1 MLKSKA
7 EISENRY
14 FGSISASVAPFK
26 NLFPKSKQ
34 NMNLMRRAK
43 SKSNSEN
50 IAPPDPNIQISDPPL
65 SGSIS
70 LPKKSPRK
78 PFVNPYKV
86 EDTTSVVEDKA
97 PNAPDTIVKVVARLR
112 PSNYYG
118 GGFQTVRK
126 VSNDSVSVGDRKF
139 TLDAVFDSN
148 STQEEVYQL
157 VGSPIVKDALAG
169 YNTSLLAYGQTG
181 SGKSYTMW
189 GPPSAIVEGPSA
201 SGLQGIV
208 PRIFQSLFYEIQKEQ
223 ENSDGKQINYQCRC
237 SFLEIYNEKIGDL
250 LDPTQRN
257 LEIKDDAKY
266 GFYIE
271 NLTEEYITSYEDV
284 IQILIKGLTNRKV
297 GATSINSKSSR
308 SHTVFTFTIES
319 WCKESSSKC
328 FGSSKTSRI
337 SMVDLAG
344 FERTLLDDASRQ
356 HIYNEKIGDL
366 LDPTQRNL
374 EIKDD
379 AKYGFYIENL
389 TEEYITSYEDVIQI
403 LIKGLTNR
411 KVGATSINS
420 KSSRSHTVFTF
431 TIESWCK
438 ESSSKCFGSSKT
450 SRISMVDLA
459 GFERTLLDDASRQH
473 VKEGKYIKKS
483 TSQLGHLVN
492 ILAERSNSGGA
503 EDVPYRS
510 SCLTHVLRE
519 SFGGNAKLS
528 IMCAIS
534 PDNRSSGET
543 ISTLRFGQLAKLVKN
558 EPVINEITEDDV
570 DDLSNQIRQLKEELI
585 KAKSI
590 SRNSFTSNQRNFRGQ
605 SVRESVN
612 QLRLSLNRSLI
623 LPCKDN
629 DSEKEIPVNEDDLKE
644 LRFQIDNL
652 HSSHE
657 ENSEN
662 RDCNQLYSAE
672 GCETDQACEHYLS
685 CSEESDLEEI
695 SSRVSQTEIPDLN
708 NTISVGDL
716 DSIPKKSM
724 VIHPSLSS
732 SFSISECPHRAVLQD
747 PVFSESPKISTQR
760 KSTVFSA
767 NHRSNQDVVTSKNL
781 DVRQSNQQ
789 HDHIK
794 SSSLRSSR
802 IFPSPTESL
811 ADSLNRG
818 LQIIDHHQGNS
829 ASTRSLASFSFEH
842 FALKSCPSTEK
853 VNASVQTSPHDEQS
867 SDAPFASFVCMTC
880 QGREI
885 SASNEAFNRLST
897 QVTRLDVE
905 RDLAMAIKREKELDS
920 ICKEQAAKIEHLNL
934 LLEKC
939 NCTTNENP
947 TNKHKIEKCNSP
959 INENK
964 LLTWDGHE
972 NHEPEFI
979 KEKCE
984 IKEVQEELNL
994 SREKESFDVEER
1006 EALLKEIEILKSK
1019 LQSYTV
1025 TPTNRSVDRCR
1036 SSSLSQSIQL
1046 RRSSACAR
1054 GNSEEEFEKERI
1066 EWMEIESDWISLT
1079 DELRI
1084 EIQSNRQ
1091 QAERVEMELRLE
1103 KNCTEELDDA
1113 LKRAIIGHARLIEHY
1128 ADLQEK
1134 YNDLEGKHRTVME
1147 GIAEVKRAAAKAG
1160 ARGCGS
1166 RFAKSLARELSVLRM
1181 ERERERKLLQKEN
1194 QSLRIQ
1200 IKDTA
1205 EAVHAAGELLARL
1218 REAEEE
1224 TSVAEEKNTMIQEEN
1239 ENLKKQIEKLKT
1251 KHKMEMSTMK
1261 QYLAE
1266 SRLPQAALQPLYH
1279 EDSNLI
1285 HQDTTPIP
1293 DDDQSWRAEF
1303 GAIYHEHY

>member
-1 MLKSKA
+1 
-7 EISENRY
+7 
-14 FGSISASVAPFK
+14 
-26 NLFPKSKQ
+26 
-34 NMNLMRRAK
+34 
-43 SKSNSEN
+43 
-50 IAPPDPNIQISDPPL
+50 
-65 SGSIS
+65 
-70 LPKKSPRK
+70 
-78 PFVNPYKV
+78 
-86 EDTTSVVEDKA
+86 
-97 PNAPDTIVKVVARLR
+97 
-112 PSNYYG
+112 
-118 GGFQTVRK
+118 
-126 VSNDSVSVGDRKF
+126 
-139 TLDAVFDSN
+139 
-148 STQEEVYQL
+148 
-157 VGSPIVKDALAG
+157 
-169 YNTSLLAYGQTG
+169 
-181 SGKSYTMW
+181 MW
-189 GPPSAIVEGPSA
+189 GPPSAMVEGPSD
-201 SGLQGIV
+201 SGLQGIA
-208 PRIFQSLFYEIQKEQ
+208 PRIFQSLFSEIQKEQ
-223 ENSDGKQINYQCRC
+223 ENYEGKQINYQCRC

-257 LEIKDDAKY
+257 LEIKDDARN

-271 NLTEEYITSYEDV
+271 NLTEEYVTSYEDV
-284 IQILIKGLTNRKV
+284 IQILIKGLSSRKV

-308 SHTVFTFTIES
+308 SHTVFTFIIET

-356 HIYNEKIGDL
+356 L
-366 LDPTQRNL
+366 
-374 EIKDD
+374 
-379 AKYGFYIENL
+379 
-389 TEEYITSYEDVIQI
+389 
-403 LIKGLTNR
+403 
-411 KVGATSINS
+411 
-420 KSSRSHTVFTF
+420 
-431 TIESWCK
+431 
-438 ESSSKCFGSSKT
+438 
-450 SRISMVDLA
+450 
-459 GFERTLLDDASRQH
+459 
-473 VKEGKYIKKS
+473 VKEGKYVKKS

-492 ILAERSNSGGA
+492 ILAQRSNSGRA

-534 PDNRSSGET
+534 PDNRSNNET
-543 ISTLRFGQLAKLVKN
+543 ISTLRFGQRAKLVKN

-590 SRNSFTSNQRNFRGQ
+590 SRNSFTSNQRNFRGR

-623 LPCKDN
+623 LQCEDN
-629 DSEKEIPVNEDDLKE
+629 DSEKEIPVNEDDVKE

-652 HSSHE
+652 HRSHE

-685 CSEESDLEEI
+685 CSEESDCEEI
-695 SSRVSQTEIPDLN
+695 SSRVSQSEIPDLN
-708 NTISVGDL
+708 NTISAGDV
-716 DSIPKKSM
+716 DSILKKSM
-724 VIHPSLSS
+724 AIHPSSS
-732 SFSISECPHRAVLQD
+732 SSLSISECPHRAVLQG

-760 KSTVFSA
+760 KRTVFSP
-767 NHRSNQDVVTSKNL
+767 NHRSNHDVVTSKSL
-781 DVRQSNQQ
+781 DVGQSNQQ

-794 SSSLRSSR
+794 SSVRSSR

-811 ADSLNRG
+811 TDSLNRG
-818 LQIIDHHQGNS
+818 LQIIDHHQENS
-829 ASTRSLASFSFEH
+829 ASTRSLSSFSFEH
-842 FALKSCPSTEK
+842 FALKSCPTTEK
-853 VNASVQTSPHDEQS
+853 VYASVQTSPHDEQS

-880 QGREI
+880 RGREI
-885 SASNEAFNRLST
+885 STSNEAKDSINSWMVPVDRSGSFNRLST

-934 LLEKC
+934 LLKKC
-939 NCTTNENP
+939 NCKTNENS
-947 TNKHKIEKCNSP
+947 TNEHKIEKCNSP

-964 LLTWDGHE
+964 LLTWDGQG
-972 NHEPEFI
+972 NHEPEVI

-984 IKEVQEELNL
+984 IKEGQEELNL
-994 SREKESFDVEER
+994 SRGNESFDVEER
-1006 EALLKEIEILKSK
+1006 EALLKEVEILRSK

-1025 TPTNRSVDRCR
+1025 TPTDRSVDRLK
-1036 SSSLSQSIQL
+1036 SSLLLQSIQL

-1054 GNSEEEFEKERI
+1054 GNSEEEFEKERKK
-1066 EWMEIESDWISLT
+1066 WMEMESDWISLT

-1091 QAERVEMELRLE
+1091 RAEKVEMELRLE
-1103 KNCTEELDDA
+1103 KICTEELDDA
-1113 LKRAIIGHARLIEHY
+1113 LKRAITGHARLVEHY

-1134 YNDLEGKHRTVME
+1134 YNDLEGKHRTIME

-1166 RFAKSLARELSVLRM
+1166 RFAKSLARELSALRM
-1181 ERERERKLLQKEN
+1181 ERERERKLLKKEN

-1224 TSVAEEKNTMIQEEN
+1224 TSVAEEKNTIIQEEN
-1239 ENLKKQIEKLKT
+1239 ENLKKQIEKLKR

-1279 EDSNLI
+1279 EDSDLI

-1303 GAIYHEHY
+1303 GAIYQEHY